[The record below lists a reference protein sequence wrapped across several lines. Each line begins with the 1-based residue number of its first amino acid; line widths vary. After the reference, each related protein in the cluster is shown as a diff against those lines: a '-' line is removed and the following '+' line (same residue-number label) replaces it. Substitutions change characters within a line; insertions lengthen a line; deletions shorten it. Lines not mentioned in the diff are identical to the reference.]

1 MLAEL
6 ARKISWPS
14 LLHALSGVV
23 DNIVFSSFSE
33 IPGRRANWHADH
45 RGGKNDLPKSHS
57 NLHLGL
63 K

>member
-23 DNIVFSSFSE
+23 ENIVFSSFSE

-45 RGGKNDLPKSHS
+45 RGARMISRNRIRICISD
-57 NLHLGL
+57 
-63 K
+63 